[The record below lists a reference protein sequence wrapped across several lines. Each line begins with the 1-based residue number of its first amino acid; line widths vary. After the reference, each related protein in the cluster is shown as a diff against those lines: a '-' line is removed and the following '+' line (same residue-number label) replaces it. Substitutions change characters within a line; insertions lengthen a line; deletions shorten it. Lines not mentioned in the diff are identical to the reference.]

1 LPRVLITCPETGKQ
15 VYTGTRYNW
24 QTFDSAKIGE
34 RTVRCPY
41 CGEEHVWR
49 REDVDID
56 EDGGG

>member
-1 LPRVLITCPETGKQ
+1 MPRVLITCPETGKQ
-15 VYTGTRYNW
+15 VYTGARFNW

-34 RTVRCPY
+34 RKVRCPY

-49 REDVDID
+49 REDADLD